1 MPPNVVDPETIDPKN
16 PEQLAEYLE
25 NLDLK
30 QVVREKGSYQVYP
43 EVYVCSIVIFC

>member
-16 PEQLAEYLE
+16 PEQLSEYLE

-43 EVYVCSIVIFC
+43 EVYVCYIVIFC